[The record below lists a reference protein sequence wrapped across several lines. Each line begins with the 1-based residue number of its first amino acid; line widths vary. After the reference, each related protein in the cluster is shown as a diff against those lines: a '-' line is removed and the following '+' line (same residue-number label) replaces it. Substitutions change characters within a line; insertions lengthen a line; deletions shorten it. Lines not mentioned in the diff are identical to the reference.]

1 MNDIIENVKDNIIEN
16 VKDNKCEIEENK
28 INYIEIAT
36 ELQYNIKAEATAITD
51 YNMLLDLI
59 DKSDIPSG
67 QKLAI
72 ISAVYEIIADE
83 MNHQDVL
90 QNLYTSVTGISAKE
104 D

>member
-1 MNDIIENVKDNIIEN
+1 ME
-16 VKDNKCEIEENK
+16 KCEIFDKHEEAK
-28 INYIEIAT
+28 ITAIDMAT

-51 YNMLLDLI
+51 YNRLLDMVN
-59 DKSDIPSG
+59 KAEDIKG
-67 QKLAI
+67 DQKLAI

-90 QNLYTSVTGISAKE
+90 QNLYTLVTGISAKK

>member
-16 VKDNKCEIEENK
+16 GKGDKCESGDYIK
-28 INYIEIAT
+28 IAS

-51 YNMLLDLI
+51 YNILLDLI
-59 DKSDIPSG
+59 NSSDIPNG

-90 QNLYTSVTGISAKE
+90 QNLYTLVTGISAKK

>member
-1 MNDIIENVKDNIIEN
+1 MNDIIEN
-16 VKDNKCEIEENK
+16 VKDNKCEIEENEKEEDK
-28 INYIEIAT
+28 INYIRIAT

-51 YNMLLDLI
+51 YNMLLGSI
-59 DKSDIPSG
+59 DNADIPSG

-90 QNLYTSVTGISAKE
+90 QNLYTLVTGISAKK

>member
-1 MNDIIENVKDNIIEN
+1 ME
-16 VKDNKCEIEENK
+16 KCEIFDKHEEAK
-28 INYIEIAT
+28 ITAIDMAT

-51 YNMLLDLI
+51 YNRLLDMI

-72 ISAVYEIIADE
+72 IGAVYEIIADE

-90 QNLYTSVTGISAKE
+90 QNLYTSVTGISAKK

>member
-1 MNDIIENVKDNIIEN
+1 ME
-16 VKDNKCEIEENK
+16 KCEIFDKHEEAK
-28 INYIEIAT
+28 ITAIDMAI

-51 YNMLLDLI
+51 YNLLLDMI

-90 QNLYTSVTGISAKE
+90 QNLYTLVTGISAKK

>member
-1 MNDIIENVKDNIIEN
+1 MNDIIEN
-16 VKDNKCEIEENK
+16 VKDNKCEIEENKKEENK

-51 YNMLLDLI
+51 YNLLLDMI

-90 QNLYTSVTGISAKE
+90 QNLYTLVTGISAKK

>member
-1 MNDIIENVKDNIIEN
+1 MNDIIENVKDSIIEN
-16 VKDNKCEIEENK
+16 VKDNKCESGDYIK
-28 INYIEIAT
+28 IAS

-90 QNLYTSVTGISAKE
+90 QNLYTLVTGISAKK

>member
-16 VKDNKCEIEENK
+16 VKDNKCESGDYIK
-28 INYIEIAT
+28 IAS

-67 QKLAI
+67 QKTAI

-90 QNLYTSVTGISAKE
+90 QNLYTLVTGISAKK

>member
-1 MNDIIENVKDNIIEN
+1 MNDIIEN

-28 INYIEIAT
+28 IEENKINYIDIAT
-36 ELQYNIKAEATAITD
+36 ELQYNIKAEAMAITD
-51 YNMLLDLI
+51 YNMLLGSI
-59 DKSDIPSG
+59 DNSDIPSG

-90 QNLYTSVTGISAKE
+90 QNLYTSVTGISAKK

>member
-1 MNDIIENVKDNIIEN
+1 ME
-16 VKDNKCEIEENK
+16 KCEIFDKHEEAK
-28 INYIEIAT
+28 ITAIDMAI

-51 YNMLLDLI
+51 YNRLLDLI

-90 QNLYTSVTGISAKE
+90 QNLYTSVTGISAKK

>member
-1 MNDIIENVKDNIIEN
+1 MK
-16 VKDNKCEIEENK
+16 KCEIFDEHEEAK
-28 INYIEIAT
+28 ITAIDMAI

-51 YNMLLDLI
+51 YNMLLDMI

-90 QNLYTSVTGISAKE
+90 QNLYTLVTGISAKK

>member
-1 MNDIIENVKDNIIEN
+1 MNDIIEN

-28 INYIEIAT
+28 IEEIKINYIDIAT
-36 ELQYNIKAEATAITD
+36 ELQYNIKAEAMAITD
-51 YNMLLDLI
+51 YNMLLGSI
-59 DKSDIPSG
+59 DNSDIPSG

-90 QNLYTSVTGISAKE
+90 QNLYTSVTGISAKK

>member
-16 VKDNKCEIEENK
+16 VKDNKCESGDYIK
-28 INYIEIAT
+28 IAS

-51 YNMLLDLI
+51 YNMLLDMI

-72 ISAVYEIIADE
+72 VSAVYEIIADE

-90 QNLYTSVTGISAKE
+90 QNLYTLVTGISAKK

>member
-1 MNDIIENVKDNIIEN
+1 MNDIIENVKDNKCE
-16 VKDNKCEIEENK
+16 DNKCEIEENK
-28 INYIEIAT
+28 KNYIDIAS
-36 ELQYNIKAEATAITD
+36 ELQYNIKAEAMAITD
-51 YNMLLDLI
+51 YNMLLGSI
-59 DKSDIPSG
+59 DNSDIPSG

-90 QNLYTSVTGISAKE
+90 QNLYTLVTGISAKK

>member
-1 MNDIIENVKDNIIEN
+1 MNDIIENVN
-16 VKDNKCEIEENK
+16 DNKCEIEENK
-28 INYIEIAT
+28 KNYIDIAS
-36 ELQYNIKAEATAITD
+36 ELQYNIKAEAMAITD
-51 YNMLLDLI
+51 YNMLLGSI
-59 DKSDIPSG
+59 DNSDIPSG

-90 QNLYTSVTGISAKE
+90 QNLYTLVTGISAKK

>member
-1 MNDIIENVKDNIIEN
+1 ME
-16 VKDNKCEIEENK
+16 KCEIFDKHEEAK
-28 INYIEIAT
+28 ITAIDMAI
-36 ELQYNIKAEATAITD
+36 ELQYNINAEATAITD
-51 YNMLLDLI
+51 YNRLLDMI

-90 QNLYTSVTGISAKE
+90 QNLYTLVTGISAKK

>member
-1 MNDIIENVKDNIIEN
+1 ME
-16 VKDNKCEIEENK
+16 KCEIFDKHEEAK
-28 INYIEIAT
+28 ITAIDMAI

-51 YNMLLDLI
+51 YNRLLDLI

-90 QNLYTSVTGISAKE
+90 QNLYTLVTGISAKK

>member
-1 MNDIIENVKDNIIEN
+1 MNDIIEN

-28 INYIEIAT
+28 KNYIDIAS
-36 ELQYNIKAEATAITD
+36 ELQYNIKAEAMAITD
-51 YNMLLDLI
+51 YNMLLGSI
-59 DKSDIPSG
+59 DNSDIPSG

-90 QNLYTSVTGISAKE
+90 QNLYTLVTGISAKK

>member
-16 VKDNKCEIEENK
+16 VKDNKCESGDYIK
-28 INYIEIAT
+28 IAS

-51 YNMLLDLI
+51 YNVLLDMI
-59 DKSDIPSG
+59 DKSDIQSG

-90 QNLYTSVTGISAKE
+90 QNLYTLVTGISAKK

>member
-16 VKDNKCEIEENK
+16 GKGNKCESGDYIK
-28 INYIEIAT
+28 IAS

-90 QNLYTSVTGISAKE
+90 QNLYTLVTGISAKK

>member
-1 MNDIIENVKDNIIEN
+1 
-16 VKDNKCEIEENK
+16 
-28 INYIEIAT
+28 
-36 ELQYNIKAEATAITD
+36 
-51 YNMLLDLI
+51 MLLGSI
-59 DKSDIPSG
+59 DNSDIPSG

-90 QNLYTSVTGISAKE
+90 QNLYTLVTGISAKK

>member
-16 VKDNKCEIEENK
+16 VKDNKCESGDYIK
-28 INYIEIAT
+28 IAS

-72 ISAVYEIIADE
+72 VSAVYEIIADE

-90 QNLYTSVTGISAKE
+90 QNLYTLVTGISAKK

>member
-16 VKDNKCEIEENK
+16 GKGNKCESGDYIK
-28 INYIEIAT
+28 IAS

-59 DKSDIPSG
+59 DKSDIPNG

-90 QNLYTSVTGISAKE
+90 QNLYTSVTGISAKK

>member
-16 VKDNKCEIEENK
+16 VKDNKCESGDYIK
-28 INYIEIAT
+28 IAS

-90 QNLYTSVTGISAKE
+90 QNLYTLVTGISAKK

>member
-1 MNDIIENVKDNIIEN
+1 MNDIIENVKDN
-16 VKDNKCEIEENK
+16 KCESGD
-28 INYIEIAT
+28 YIKIAT

-51 YNMLLDLI
+51 YNVLLDMI
-59 DKSDIPSG
+59 GNADIPRK

-90 QNLYTSVTGISAKE
+90 QNLYTLVTGISAKK

>member
-1 MNDIIENVKDNIIEN
+1 MNDIIEN

-28 INYIEIAT
+28 KNYIDIAS
-36 ELQYNIKAEATAITD
+36 ELQYNIKAEAMAITD
-51 YNMLLDLI
+51 YNMLLGSI
-59 DKSDIPSG
+59 DNSDIPSG

-90 QNLYTSVTGISAKE
+90 QNLYTSVTGISAKK

>member
-1 MNDIIENVKDNIIEN
+1 ME
-16 VKDNKCEIEENK
+16 KCEIFDKHEEAK
-28 INYIEIAT
+28 ITAIDMAI

-51 YNMLLDLI
+51 YNRLLDMI

-90 QNLYTSVTGISAKE
+90 QNLYTLVTGISAKK

>member
-1 MNDIIENVKDNIIEN
+1 MNDIIEN

-28 INYIEIAT
+28 IEEIKINYIDIAT
-36 ELQYNIKAEATAITD
+36 ELQYNIKAEAMAITD
-51 YNMLLDLI
+51 YNMLLGSI
-59 DKSDIPSG
+59 DNSDIPSG

-90 QNLYTSVTGISAKE
+90 QNLYTLVTGISAKK

>member
-16 VKDNKCEIEENK
+16 GKGNKCESGDYIK
-28 INYIEIAT
+28 IAS

-51 YNMLLDLI
+51 YNMLLDMI

-90 QNLYTSVTGISAKE
+90 QNLYTLVTGISAKK

>member
-1 MNDIIENVKDNIIEN
+1 ME
-16 VKDNKCEIEENK
+16 KCEIFDEHEEAK
-28 INYIEIAT
+28 ITAIDMAI

-51 YNMLLDLI
+51 YNRLLDLI

-90 QNLYTSVTGISAKE
+90 QNLYTLVTGISAKK

>member
-1 MNDIIENVKDNIIEN
+1 MNMNDIIENVKDNIIEN
-16 VKDNKCEIEENK
+16 GKGDKCESGDYIK
-28 INYIEIAT
+28 IAS

-51 YNMLLDLI
+51 YNLLLDMI

-90 QNLYTSVTGISAKE
+90 QNLYTLVTGISAKK

>member
-1 MNDIIENVKDNIIEN
+1 ME
-16 VKDNKCEIEENK
+16 KCEIFDKHEEAK
-28 INYIEIAT
+28 ITAIDMAI

-51 YNMLLDLI
+51 YNRLLDMI

-90 QNLYTSVTGISAKE
+90 QNLYTSVTGISAKK

>member
-1 MNDIIENVKDNIIEN
+1 ME
-16 VKDNKCEIEENK
+16 KCEIFDKHEEAK
-28 INYIEIAT
+28 ITAIDMAI

-51 YNMLLDLI
+51 YNMLLDMI

-90 QNLYTSVTGISAKE
+90 QNLYTLVTGISAKK